1 MSIFNF
7 TQGCLMARISTL
19 VLATTIWHAD
29 VAQAEII
36 PLADMLHGTTISAAQ
51 CAAKRDTV
59 WVTAFNQGFCLRY
72 YVSTAGGDGRRPIV
86 LLSGDKLGPFNRTT
100 GLFSPAP
107 KDGDVDTINLIK
119 RADVASQLA
128 GAPAIYLARI
138 GIDGSSG
145 FHGVRKT
152 NLELEAVNAALNAIK
167 IRYRLDGFHLVGQ
180 SGGAG
185 LIGSLLGMRHDVG
198 CAVLGSGPLYWGKI
212 NQPSDPALQY
222 PDPTNAVP
230 AIAQNRSTRILVVT
244 DPADQRVPIE
254 RQSTFV
260 RNLREAGGRVEQFF
274 VQSTDPEH
282 HGVVGFASVAAA
294 GCVRGASDQ
303 VISLK
308 LGAYQQTVLAHATS
322 VAHATSSGATPAAP
336 TTGHPQKVTTTRG
349 GRMGKG

>member
-1 MSIFNF
+1 MSIFNCA
-7 TQGCLMARISTL
+7 QSRLMAQISTL
-19 VLATTIWHAD
+19 VLATTFWQVDAAH
-29 VAQAEII
+29 AEII
-36 PLADMLHGTTISAAQ
+36 PIANMLHGTTISAAQ

-59 WVTAFNQGFCLRY
+59 WVTAFNQGFCMRY
-72 YVSTAGGDGRRPIV
+72 YVSTAGGNGPTPIV
-86 LLSGDKLGPFNRTT
+86 LLSGDKLGPYNRTT
-100 GLFSPAP
+100 GLFSPGP
-107 KDGDVDTINLIK
+107 RDGDVDTINLIK

-128 GAPAIYLARI
+128 GTPAIYLARI

-152 NLELEAVNAALNAIK
+152 NLELEAVNAALDAIK
-167 IRYRLDGFHLVGQ
+167 TRYRLNGFHLVGQ

-198 CAVLGSGPLYWGKI
+198 CAVIGSGPLYWGKI
-212 NQPSDPALQY
+212 NQPSEPALQY
-222 PDPTNAVP
+222 PDPTNAIP
-230 AIAQNRSTRILVVT
+230 AIAQNRSARILVVT

-274 VQSTDPEH
+274 VQASDPDH
-282 HGVVGFASVAAA
+282 HGVVGQASVVAA
-294 GCVRGASDQ
+294 GCVRGASDR

-308 LGAYQQTVLAHATS
+308 LGAYQQTVLAHAPST
-322 VAHATSSGATPAAP
+322 GALPGAP
-336 TTGHPQKVTTTRG
+336 STGHPQKVTTSRG